1 MEIEKGKTAKYLRD
15 KQGVSSAAKENLKN
29 FIYIKKAILTELKE
43 GELTVPELSN
53 KLKMPG
59 HEVMYYLMSL
69 LKYGY
74 VETARVDDDD
84 EYFYYK
90 IKTK

>member
-15 KQGVSSAAKENLKN
+15 KQGVSVAAKENLKN
-29 FIYIKKAILTELKE
+29 FTHIKKAILTELKE
-43 GELTVPELSN
+43 GELTVPELSD
-53 KLKMPG
+53 KLTMPK

-90 IKTK
+90 IKA